1 MSIFAALA
9 GSVLRHKRQLSVPAL
24 ALAILAFGLIPL
36 PADRAVAY
44 QDPGAPPCIGS
55 INDYMR
61 QGQSR
66 DQGYG
71 PQASYMGAGGQG
83 FYGAPSRS
91 RSQMNPAV
99 MGAMVIALWAL
110 QRYQERHQRHAMR
123 NYRRHWRGTANP
135 MRSPLGY
142 GF

>member
-66 DQGYG
+66 DQGTDHKRRIW
-71 PQASYMGAGGQG
+71 AREARDSMA
-83 FYGAPSRS
+83 R
-91 RSQMNPAV
+91 RPAL
-99 MGAMVIALWAL
+99 A
-110 QRYQERHQRHAMR
+110 HK
-123 NYRRHWRGTANP
+123 
-135 MRSPLGY
+135 
-142 GF
+142 